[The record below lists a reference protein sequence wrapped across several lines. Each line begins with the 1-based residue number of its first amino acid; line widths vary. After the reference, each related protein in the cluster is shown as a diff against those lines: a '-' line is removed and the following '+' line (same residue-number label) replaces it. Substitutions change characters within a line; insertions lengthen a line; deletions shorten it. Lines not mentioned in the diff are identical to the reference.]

1 MPLTTLTEDAYVV
14 LQRVV
19 WLYQSPGSS
28 WPSLGSVLEHASTEV
43 ARILGSE
50 KTSAGM
56 KGQQAPP
63 PCPESNQQL
72 GDKKFK
78 GEVTVSA
85 ESECFT

>member
-1 MPLTTLTEDAYVV
+1 MPYGAEHHRESQHRA
-14 LQRVV
+14 
-19 WLYQSPGSS
+19 QSPGSS

-78 GEVTVSA
+78 A
-85 ESECFT
+85 IHIFTDHK